1 MTKSTQP
8 PAAKKRTTSK
18 SIAVKPAAK
27 GSAMV
32 VKAGKTGLPRK
43 PKFPKLQDI
52 FVSAGFKHISA
63 DNIHFELQERMGE
76 IDHIFV
82 WENVVLLC
90 EETAGKDVSAHCTK
104 KIFFHRLIAADWPG
118 FFDTYRILNKD
129 LDAYIGNKYLPQELE
144 VRHIYYSEEH
154 DLTQGVGVNADPFK
168 ILSQAQASYF
178 SSLTKTIA
186 KSAKYEILKFLGV
199 TLNRVG
205 KARISGSG
213 VSSQSFPGFAIPA
226 AHTNYPKGFAVVSF
240 YADPMSLIQRAYV
253 LRRDGWE
260 NPDLSYQRFVR
271 ADKLVEMREYLSNN
285 GKVFINNLIVTL
297 PSKALLRGKDGIVDP
312 NAFTQKTYVE
322 LELPLELGTVGIVDG
337 QHRILAYFEGDG
349 PIEKKIEPL
358 RDRQNLLVTGII
370 FAPNYTPD
378 MRVKFEAE
386 LFLAIN
392 NTQTG
397 VNTQLRQDLET
408 IINPETPLAIARSI
422 VNRLSHN
429 GPLQGMMQM
438 SQFDPPEKI
447 AAGSLGPYV
456 VKPLTQKGG
465 ALFKSWDP
473 SGVRNLSDVG
483 QRQEYIDYCVAEI
496 NKLLVGARHNL
507 VGRWKPPAQAG
518 VLSTTAVGGLILLL
532 GRFVTM
538 HKTTHGLD
546 FPALLKPLEKFD
558 FSVYTGSSWGK
569 LSKNLFAEV

>member
-1 MTKSTQP
+1 
-8 PAAKKRTTSK
+8 
-18 SIAVKPAAK
+18 
-27 GSAMV
+27 MV
-32 VKAGKTGLPRK
+32 AKAGKNGLPRK
-43 PKFPKLQDI
+43 PKAPKLQDI
-52 FVSAGFKHISA
+52 FGGAGFKHIPA
-63 DNIHFELQERMGE
+63 DNIHFKLQERMGE

-118 FFDTYRILNKD
+118 FFDAYRLLNKD

-154 DLTQGVGVNADPFK
+154 DVGQGVGVNADPFQ
-168 ILSQAQASYF
+168 ILSRSQASYF

-186 KSAKYEILKFLGV
+186 KSAKYEILKYLGV

-271 ADKLVEMREYLSNN
+271 AEKLGEMRDYLSNN

-297 PSKALLRGKDGIVDP
+297 PSQALLRSSDGIVDP
-312 NAFTQKTYVE
+312 NVFAQKTYVN

-358 RDRQNLLVTGII
+358 RERQNLLVTGII
-370 FAPNYTPD
+370 FASNYTPD

-422 VNRLSHN
+422 VNRLSHT
-429 GPLQGMMQM
+429 GPLEGLMQM

-456 VKPLTQKGG
+456 VKPLTQKGSP
-465 ALFKSWDP
+465 LFKSWDP
-473 SGVRNLSDVG
+473 TGVRNLTDVG
-483 QRQEYIDYCVAEI
+483 HRQEYINYCVAEI

-507 VGRWKPPAQAG
+507 GGRWKPSAQAG

-532 GRFVTM
+532 GRFATK
-538 HKTTHGLD
+538 HKTTHELD
-546 FPALLKPLEKFD
+546 FPTLLKPLEKFD
-558 FSVYTGSSWGK
+558 FSAYTGSSWGR